1 MNINNI
7 GKIIIAVVVCQ
18 LVGVIGA
25 VVTIP
30 AIPGWYAGLNK
41 PSFSPPNWLFGPA
54 WITLYTLMGIA
65 VALVWAKGLADKKVR
80 QAMIFFGVQLF
91 LNALWSIL
99 FFGWHQTYLAF
110 FEIVIMLGF
119 IALTT
124 LRFYRIEKTAAYL
137 MLPYLAWVSFAS
149 LLNFAIYLLNR

>member
-1 MNINNI
+1 MKITKI
-7 GKIIIAVVVCQ
+7 VVSIIICQ
-18 LVGVIGA
+18 LAGA
-25 VVTIP
+25 VGSVFTIP
-30 AIPGWYAGLNK
+30 AITGWYAALNK
-41 PSFSPPNWLFGPA
+41 PPFSPPNWLFGPA
-54 WITLYTLMGIA
+54 WVTLYTLMGIA

-80 QAMIFFGVQLF
+80 QAMIFFGVQLL

-99 FFGWHQTYLAF
+99 FFGLHQTYLAF

-137 MLPYLAWVSFAS
+137 MLPYLAWVGFAS
-149 LLNFAIYLLNR
+149 LLNFSIYLLNR